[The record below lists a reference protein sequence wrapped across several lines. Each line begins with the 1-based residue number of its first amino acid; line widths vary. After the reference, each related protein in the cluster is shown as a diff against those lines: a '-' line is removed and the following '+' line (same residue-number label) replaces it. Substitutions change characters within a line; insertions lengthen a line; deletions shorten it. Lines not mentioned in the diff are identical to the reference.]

1 MIRTGQISRA
11 LALCALLSLL
21 SFLSVGCG
29 LLTQQSS
36 QDRVPEQV
44 ASQPDDRIAQIS
56 HDVILIVRH
65 LNINNLAFLRQVL
78 SPGKYRVAL
87 DFLIPEIQLLAQQV
101 VAVNTDGSEAASVEL
116 LDAVDPLARAATE
129 FRRYVDTEQE
139 DALAAAYS
147 QLAEAQFRLE
157 RFLANTALP
166 EGPTLQELLLQAG
179 RVEIATE
186 PRAALRV
193 ALGPFAS
200 MEEARRVQEAAASYG
215 AVIRQD
221 EAPTVWLGPFFGAAE
236 ARAVAAQW
244 RDLRIAA
251 AIHEE
256 TVYEFR
262 VSEVSPVLGRT
273 WRELAWFHDME
284 FPAQFIAVSPEANV
298 VLAGNTSGTIQR
310 RTGQGDHEWTR
321 SFPLPTYALA
331 AAREGV
337 GIFAAGIGAQAL
349 AGDGS
354 LRWQDTLAEHTVILE
369 RAAISNDG
377 RTMVAA
383 TTNAE
388 GLGQAFL
395 FSESRR
401 DETGRA
407 FAWETQ
413 NVLTGVNS
421 FHLSSDGDRIA
432 LGAVGGDRFQ
442 VMVVN
447 ERGEKIMGSDFIEP
461 VVDVALANLNQKVVV
476 LTERHVSQFDIALQ
490 QIEWQA
496 SARGGTLA
504 VSQPGDIIY
513 VGGVQGIAAYY
524 QDGRQL
530 WTQDAMPVSHIVANR
545 DYLIGLSENIRLVVV
560 RYDGSI
566 LGTVSPLVPIR
577 DFAVAVDGNLLVV
590 LDDENR
596 LSAWRL
602 PPPAS

>member
-1 MIRTGQISRA
+1 MIRTGRFSRA
-11 LALCALLSLL
+11 LALCVLLSLL
-21 SFLSVGCG
+21 SFLFAGCG
-29 LLTQQSS
+29 LLSQESS
-36 QDRVPEQV
+36 QDPAPEGV
-44 ASQPDDRIAQIS
+44 ASRPDDRIAQIS
-56 HDVILIVRH
+56 RDVILIVRH
-65 LNINNLAFLRQVL
+65 LNINNLAFLRQAL
-78 SPGKYRVAL
+78 TPGKYRVAL

-101 VAVNTDGSEAASVEL
+101 VAVNTDGSEAESVQL
-116 LDAVDPLARAATE
+116 LDAVDPLARAAAE

-139 DALAAAYS
+139 EALAAAYS

-157 RFLANTALP
+157 RFLANTTLP

-179 RVEIATE
+179 RVEIAAE

-221 EAPTVWLGPFFGAAE
+221 EAPTVWLGPFYGAAE

-244 RDLRIAA
+244 RDFRISTAV
-251 AIHEE
+251 HEE
-256 TVYEFR
+256 TVYVFQ
-262 VSEVSPVLGRT
+262 VSEVSPVLGQT

-284 FPAQFIAVSPEANV
+284 FPAQFIAVSPEGNV
-298 VLAGNTSGTIQR
+298 VLAGDTSGTIQR
-310 RTGQGDHEWTR
+310 RTGQGER
-321 SFPLPTYALA
+321 SWIRSLALPTYALA
-331 AAREGV
+331 VTREGEAIFAV
-337 GIFAAGIGAQAL
+337 GIGVRAL
-349 AGDGS
+349 GGDGTE
-354 LRWQDTLAEHTVILE
+354 LWPIPREDYGVILE
-369 RAAISNDG
+369 RAAISDDG
-377 RTMVAA
+377 RTMVA
-383 TTNAE
+383 TTSNAE
-388 GLGQAFL
+388 GLGRAFG
-395 FSESRR
+395 FN
-401 DETGRA
+401 ETGL
-407 FAWETQ
+407 AWSTSLEYHAMPG
-413 NVLTGVNS
+413 LNS
-421 FHLSSDGDRIA
+421 IHLSTEGDRVA
-432 LGAVGGDRFQ
+432 LGADGQGRYQ

-461 VVDVALANLNQKVVV
+461 VVDVALANLNRKLVV
-476 LTERHVSQFDIALQ
+476 LTERHVSQFDITAQ

-496 SARGGTLA
+496 AARGRTLA

-530 WTQDAMPVSHIVANR
+530 WTQDAMPVSQIVANR
-545 DYLIGLSENIRLVVV
+545 DYLIGLSQNIRLVVV

-577 DFAVAVDGNLLVV
+577 DFAVATDGNLLVV
-590 LDDENR
+590 LDEENR

>member
-1 MIRTGQISRA
+1 MIRTGRISRA

-29 LLTQQSS
+29 LLSQQSS
-36 QDRVPEQV
+36 QNRAPEQV
-44 ASQPDDRIAQIS
+44 ASRPDDRIAQIS
-56 HDVILIVRH
+56 RDVILIVRH

-147 QLAEAQFRLE
+147 QLAEAQFQLE
-157 RFLANTALP
+157 HFLANTTLQ
-166 EGPTLQELLLQAG
+166 EGPTLQDLLLQAG
-179 RVEIATE
+179 RVEIVAE
-186 PRAALRV
+186 QRAALRV

-221 EAPTVWLGPFFGAAE
+221 EAPTVWLGPFYVAAE

-251 AIHEE
+251 AVHEE

-331 AAREGV
+331 VTREGEA
-337 GIFAAGIGAQAL
+337 IFAVGIGAQAL
-349 AGDGS
+349 SGDGAR
-354 LRWQDTLAEHTVILE
+354 LWRNTLENYEIILE
-369 RAAISNDG
+369 KAAISHDG
-377 RTMVAA
+377 QTMVAA
-383 TTNAE
+383 TSNADGM
-388 GLGQAFL
+388 GLAFG
-395 FSESRR
+395 FSESKL
-401 DETGRA
+401 EWVTSLEYHAIPG
-407 FAWETQ
+407 
-413 NVLTGVNS
+413 LNS
-421 FHLSSDGDRIA
+421 FHLSPDGDRVA
-432 LGAVGGDRFQ
+432 LGGDGQGRYQ

-447 ERGEKIMGSDFIEP
+447 ERGDKIMGADFIEP
-461 VVDVALANLNQKVVV
+461 VVDVALAGLNRKIVV
-476 LTERHVSQFDIALQ
+476 LTERHVSQFDIETQ

-496 SARGGTLA
+496 SARGRTLA

-513 VGGVQGIAAYY
+513 VGGVQGIAAFDQY
-524 QDGRQL
+524 GRQL
-530 WTQDAMPVSHIVANR
+530 WTQDAMPVSQIVANF
-545 DYLIGLSENIRLVVV
+545 DYLIGLSDNIRLVVV
-560 RYDGSI
+560 KYDGSI

-577 DFAVAVDGNLLVV
+577 DFAVAIDGNLLVV
-590 LDDENR
+590 LDEENR